1 MCTICS
7 QLMLVYVFRRLIY
20 FIYFYFFFC
29 RSSNIVSEITPHYTF
44 SSIHI
49 YMYEQI
55 RLTKGKKIPKKVVT
69 SKQISTP
76 QFLLSAKL

>member
-1 MCTICS
+1 MQSINASLCIPS
-7 QLMLVYVFRRLIY
+7 SHILYLFLYL
-20 FIYFYFFFC
+20 FFC
-29 RSSNIVSEITPHYTF
+29 RFSNIVSEILSHYTF